1 MISFLCFSSYS
12 MQLLLKNIPLF
23 FILTVCNRSF
33 DTVLLNHH
41 IYCGLLL
48 KNTFTGFSFIQK
60 MVTDGSIPSVE
71 SEPMD
76 RWASVF
82 KLAGRR
88 ENIKLYSGTS
98 LPFGIAF
105 MYS

>member
-1 MISFLCFSSYS
+1 
-12 MQLLLKNIPLF
+12 
-23 FILTVCNRSF
+23 
-33 DTVLLNHH
+33 
-41 IYCGLLL
+41 
-48 KNTFTGFSFIQK
+48 

-76 RWASVF
+76 RWSSVF

-88 ENIKLYSGTS
+88 ENIRLYSGTS